1 MELFGANPGRRAI
14 VYFLS
19 IIAVG
24 SLLLVLP
31 VSANNRTISYI
42 DALFTSTSAV
52 CVTGLVALDTSSDFS
67 TFGQVIILIL
77 IQLGGLG
84 IMAFATILIMMP
96 GTRLSFLDRLG
107 LSETYGTGSAKF
119 ARYILK
125 AIILTTLTVELIG
138 FLVLFVRFRTEFP
151 SNQAAFHAV
160 FHSISAF
167 CNAGFSTFPDNLQGR
182 GQDLIV
188 VLTIAG
194 LIVCGGLG
202 FVVIG
207 ELAERTRF
215 KKSRLSL
222 HTKLCLTV
230 TGILLLSGT
239 VAFIITE
246 WDNVFKTMGFG
257 YTVVNAFFQSVT
269 ARTAGFDTFSQRSMT
284 EVSILVTIVL
294 MFIGV
299 CPGSTGGGIKTTTA
313 AVISLLIYHRFRGRR
328 SMSAFKRAI
337 SPDSVV
343 RALTVALLAVVVISV
358 MFALLLF
365 LQERAMPHEQSRGW
379 FVDNLFEVVSAF
391 GTVGLSLG
399 LTPKLSVLG
408 KLTIIL
414 TMIIGRVGLLT
425 LAFALARPPQ
435 RGEVVY
441 PDESVMVG

>member
-1 MELFGANPGRRAI
+1 MELFGANPGHRAI
-14 VYFLS
+14 LYFLT

-24 SLLLVLP
+24 SILLVLP

-52 CVTGLVALDTSSDFS
+52 CVTGLVALDTANDFS
-67 TFGQVIILIL
+67 TFGQVVILVL

-107 LSETYGTGSAKF
+107 LSETYGAGSAKF

-125 AIILTTLTVELIG
+125 AILLTTLAVELIG
-138 FLVLFVRFRTEFP
+138 FLVLFVKFRTEFP
-151 SNQAAFHAV
+151 SSQAAFHAV

-167 CNAGFSTFPDNLQGR
+167 CNAGFSTFSNNLEGR
-182 GQDLIV
+182 GQDLVIIF
-188 VLTIAG
+188 TFAA
-194 LIVCGGLG
+194 LIICGGLG

-207 ELAERTRF
+207 EMSERVLF

-222 HTKLCLTV
+222 HTKLCLIV
-230 TGILLLSGT
+230 TAILLLAGT
-239 VAFIITE
+239 IAYVIAE

-257 YTVVNAFFQSVT
+257 YTIANAFFQSVT
-269 ARTAGFDTFSQRSMT
+269 ARTAGFDTFPQRSMT

-313 AVISLLIYHRFRGRR
+313 AVIMLLMYHRFRGRR
-328 SMSAFKRAI
+328 SMSAFKRSI

-343 RALTVALLAVVVISV
+343 RALTVALLAALVIAV

-365 LQERAMPHEQSRGW
+365 LQERALPHEQSRGW

-399 LTPKLSVLG
+399 LTPKLSMLG
-408 KLTIIL
+408 KVTIIL

-425 LAFALARPPQ
+425 LAFALARAPQ